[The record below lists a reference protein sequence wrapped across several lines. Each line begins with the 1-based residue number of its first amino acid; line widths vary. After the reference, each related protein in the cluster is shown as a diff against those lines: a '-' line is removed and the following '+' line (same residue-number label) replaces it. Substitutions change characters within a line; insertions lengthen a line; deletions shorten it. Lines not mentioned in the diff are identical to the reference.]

1 MSDFWFAL
9 PILTLIGAAMALI
22 PLGQR
27 VLQRGVVFVDLAV
40 AQAAAASTMWFSV
53 FYHTHD
59 PWLLIPA
66 SLVGALLCAACVSWM
81 SSTWPER
88 REALI
93 GLLYVASAMAAL
105 LAAQYNPHGKD
116 ELQQLLA
123 ADVLWSDSADVIM
136 ALGCAAAVLSLHALR
151 PALLNRNSVFYG
163 LFAVVA
169 SLLVQSLGVFLVFAL
184 LIGPTMLMQRAGLL
198 GGMFGTLAATVSGL
212 WISWA
217 LDLPSGICL
226 TLAHSLCGLG
236 SLILAPRDTIAS

>member
-1 MSDFWFAL
+1 
-9 PILTLIGAAMALI
+9 
-22 PLGQR
+22 
-27 VLQRGVVFVDLAV
+27 
-40 AQAAAASTMWFSV
+40 V

-66 SLVGALLCAACVSWM
+66 SLAGALLCAACVSWM
-81 SSTWPER
+81 SDIWPER

-93 GLLYVASAMAAL
+93 GLLYVSSAMAAL

-116 ELQQLLA
+116 ELQQLLT

-136 ALGCAAAVLSLHALR
+136 SACCAATVLSLNALR
-151 PALLNRNSVFYG
+151 PALLDRNSVFYG

-184 LIGPTMLMQRAGLL
+184 LIGPAMMLQRSGLL
-198 GGMFGTLAATVSGL
+198 IVLLGTLAAMVSGL
-212 WISWA
+212 WLSWA

-226 TLAHSLCGLG
+226 TLACALCGIG
-236 SLILAPRDTIAS
+236 SLILPPRNPFTP